1 MMPAVSVVVAR
12 RRLQEAPQ
20 IILVLVAAPT
30 LLVGWTKTVIRVII
44 MRNLI
49 IVIMVAAMLIM
60 QLAGLPMKP
69 AVFVEEALLE
79 GLHCGPSKMR
89 RLQMT
94 VGIYHLSRLPTVLSS
109 YKRNA
114 MHRHRRAGG
123 LTAITTFEAQLMQ
136 PSAS

>member
-12 RRLQEAPQ
+12 RLQEAPR

-30 LLVGWTKTVIRVII
+30 LWVGWTVTVIRVIGMSII
-44 MRNLI
+44 ML
-49 IVIMVAAMLIM
+49 VFLVAALVIM
-60 QLAGLPMKP
+60 QLAGLPMMP

-79 GLHCGPSKMR
+79 VLHYGPSKMW

-109 YKRNA
+109 YKTNA
-114 MHRHRRAGG
+114 MDRHRRAGG
-123 LTAITTFEAQLMQ
+123 LTAITTFEVQLMQ